1 MTMRSGSSAASA
13 ALCAVL
19 AGSVGAADEQVPTGL
34 RGMLLKS
41 RLAGVFAK
49 ADVNHDGHLTRA
61 EAQAGMPR
69 VYAHF
74 HEIDRDKKGFV
85 TLEQIRAFL
94 EASAAKAKPADTP
107 ASAPTQ
113 KHSQ

>member
-1 MTMRSGSSAASA
+1 MTMRSGWSVAGA

-19 AGSVGAADEQVPTGL
+19 AGSVGAAEEQVPTGL

-49 ADVNHDGHLTRA
+49 ADVNHDGHLTRE

-74 HEIDRDKKGFV
+74 DEIDRDKKGFV
-85 TLEQIRAFL
+85 TLEQIRGFL
-94 EASAAKAKPADTP
+94 EASAAIGKSPNAPAG
-107 ASAPTQ
+107 APTQ